1 MTRALTV
8 TCLLL
13 AGIWLLTSPGW
24 ALLAAGCLVFAVWPD
39 GADTALARGWRRAVA
54 LSRAAAAKVAAGPR
68 RAGAAGS
75 MASGIVLVPAGLGR
89 SAWPWIGVTA
99 AGLLLIGFSL
109 LTGQGA

>member
-1 MTRALTV
+1 MTRALAV
-8 TCLLL
+8 TCLLI

-39 GADTALARGWRRAVA
+39 GADTVLARGWRRAVA
-54 LSRAAAAKVAAGPR
+54 WSRALAGRVAAGPR

-75 MASGIVLVPAGLGR
+75 MASGIVLIPAGLGMT
-89 SAWPWIGVTA
+89 AGLGIGVAA